1 MILQIAKENEAVTPI
16 SREMEGLKEYF
27 PQCFNTQGEFDIDKF
42 REAIQPQVDV
52 TREGRSYDFLGKSYA
67 RMLSSLDTTTVIRP
81 DTEHNSKPENQNSEN
96 IYISGDNLDA
106 LHHLTKSYT
115 GQVKCI
121 YIDPPYNTGTDGFV
135 YNDKFKFTAEE
146 LEKKLS
152 ISPDEAEKI
161 IAMTSGHRASH
172 AAWLTFMMPRL
183 QLARDLLSKDGV
195 IFISIDDNE
204 QAYLKQLCDFI
215 FGEDNFLSQIIVQSN
230 KRGQTYKQ
238 LAKTHEYL
246 LVYVRSDETIINE
259 LKKELKG
266 EIKSDM
272 ISEFSERE
280 LRNRNPK
287 YGKFNR
293 PNLFYPI
300 YVNPNVI
307 DSNGY
312 CPISLERNLEY
323 PIEILPLNSEQ
334 EESCWRWGKTKLQKN
349 IGENS
354 EHSNIVGR
362 IKSTGEYGVYE
373 KYRKGTYKAKTI
385 WYDDVLT
392 ADDDDDD
399 DIWDETGVITEQGS
413 TELKKLKMEDT
424 FDFPKPTYLLKKILE
439 LACEPDSLCMDF
451 FSGSASFADA
461 VSQLNALGAN
471 RKYIAVQ
478 LPEDLDVKLERAS
491 KGEKE
496 KVKKVI
502 RFLEE
507 NGYPHTLDYVGM
519 ERIKRAAKKIKEEN
533 PEFAGDLGFKHYT
546 LEEVPQNT
554 LDKLETYDP
563 NVILS
568 TDDVLNMFGRDT
580 VLATWLVNDGYG
592 LGAKTE
598 DVVLDKYHAT
608 LCGNHLYM
616 TDADFTEEDM
626 AALVDRYQSDPAFNP
641 DCIVLFG
648 YSFGHNAKDM
658 LEKNKP
664 TINLVKDK
672 NIIIDVRY

>member
-1 MILQIAKENEAVTPI
+1 MIQHIINKNETASPV
-16 SREMEGLKEYF
+16 SREMEGLREYF
-27 PQCFNTQGEFDIDKF
+27 PQCFNNEGRFDIEKF

-106 LHHLTKSYT
+106 LHHLTKSYA

-183 QLARDLLSKDGV
+183 QLARDLLSKDGA

-204 QAYLKQLCDFI
+204 QAYLKQLCDNL
-215 FGEDNFLSQIIVQSN
+215 FGEDNFIANVVWKHTQQSKN
-230 KRGQTYKQ
+230 DERHFSRQYN
-238 LAKTHEYL
+238 YL
-246 LVYVRSDETIINE
+246 LVYARSIDKLHDFSFNRSEEDNRNYSNPDNDPKGLWRSGDVRSPNYRATLCYDIIAPNGNVIKAPDNGWRWSE
-259 LKKELKG
+259 ESVKEKIASG
-266 EIKSDM
+266 EIKFKDDNSGIIRKIYLCDQEGRTPENLWEGERFGTTRQATAVIKDLFDGVQVFDTPKPKELIERAM
-272 ISEFSERE
+272 EIASEKDSIILDFFGGSSTTAHAVMEMNAIDNGNRRFILVQLQE
-280 LRNRNPK
+280 LCK
-287 YGKFNR
+287 
-293 PNLFYPI
+293 
-300 YVNPNVI
+300 
-307 DSNGY
+307 
-312 CPISLERNLEY
+312 
-323 PIEILPLNSEQ
+323 
-334 EESCWRWGKTKLQKN
+334 EESPAYKL
-349 IGENS
+349 G
-354 EHSNIVGR
+354 
-362 IKSTGEYGVYE
+362 
-373 KYRKGTYKAKTI
+373 YRTI
-385 WYDDVLT
+385 
-392 ADDDDDD
+392 
-399 DIWDETGVITEQGS
+399 DEI
-413 TELKKLKMEDT
+413 
-424 FDFPKPTYLLKKILE
+424 
-439 LACEPDSLCMDF
+439 
-451 FSGSASFADA
+451 
-461 VSQLNALGAN
+461 
-471 RKYIAVQ
+471 
-478 LPEDLDVKLERAS
+478 
-491 KGEKE
+491 
-496 KVKKVI
+496 
-502 RFLEE
+502 
-507 NGYPHTLDYVGM
+507 GM

-533 PEFAGDLGFKHYT
+533 PLFAGDLGFKHYT
-546 LEEVPQNT
+546 LEEVPENT
-554 LDKLETYDP
+554 LDKLETFDP

-580 VLATWLVNDGYG
+580 VLETWLVNDGYG

-598 DVVLDKYHAT
+598 DIVLDKYHAT
-608 LCGNHLYM
+608 LCGNHLYL
-616 TDADFTEEDM
+616 TDGDFTEDAM
-626 AALVDRYQSDPAFNP
+626 TALVDRYQSDPAFNP

-648 YSFGHNAKDM
+648 YSFGHNAMDM

>member
-1 MILQIAKENEAVTPI
+1 MIQHIINKNETASPV
-16 SREMEGLKEYF
+16 SREMAGLKEYF
-27 PQCFNTQGEFDIDKF
+27 PQCFNSQGEFDIDKF

-81 DTEHNSKPENQNSEN
+81 DVEHNSKPENQNSEN

-106 LHHLTKSYT
+106 LHHLVKSYA

-204 QAYLKQLCDFI
+204 QAYLKQLCDNI
-215 FGEDNFLSQIIVQSN
+215 FGEDNFLAQLIWEKAFAPKNDAKFFSDSHDYILVYARSIENFAVGLLPRTDEANARYKNPDNDPKGPWTPDNMTVKTYSASYDYPITTPNGTIMNPPNGRCWFTSKDRMQKLIDEGRVWFGEEGGNMPRLKRYLSDVQQGMTPITIMKHTEVGHNQEGRQELKDLFGGDGVFDGPKPVRLLKRLMTLANLEDDSIVVDFFGGSSSTADALMQINVSQNRKLRYIIVQW
-230 KRGQTYKQ
+230 
-238 LAKTHEYL
+238 
-246 LVYVRSDETIINE
+246 
-259 LKKELKG
+259 
-266 EIKSDM
+266 
-272 ISEFSERE
+272 
-280 LRNRNPK
+280 
-287 YGKFNR
+287 
-293 PNLFYPI
+293 
-300 YVNPNVI
+300 
-307 DSNGY
+307 
-312 CPISLERNLEY
+312 
-323 PIEILPLNSEQ
+323 Q
-334 EESCWRWGKTKLQKN
+334 EECK
-349 IGENS
+349 E
-354 EHSNIVGR
+354 
-362 IKSTGEYGVYE
+362 
-373 KYRKGTYKAKTI
+373 
-385 WYDDVLT
+385 
-392 ADDDDDD
+392 
-399 DIWDETGVITEQGS
+399 
-413 TELKKLKMEDT
+413 
-424 FDFPKPTYLLKKILE
+424 
-439 LACEPDSLCMDF
+439 
-451 FSGSASFADA
+451 GSAAQKA
-461 VSQLNALGAN
+461 
-471 RKYIAVQ
+471 
-478 LPEDLDVKLERAS
+478 
-491 KGEKE
+491 
-496 KVKKVI
+496 
-502 RFLEE
+502 
-507 NGYPHTLDYVGM
+507 GYRTIDEIGM

-533 PEFAGDLGFKHYT
+533 PLFAGDLGFKHYT
-546 LEEVPQNT
+546 LEEVPENT
-554 LDKLETYDP
+554 LDKLETFDP

-592 LGAKTE
+592 LGTKME

-608 LCGNHLYM
+608 LCGRHLYM
-616 TDADFTEEDM
+616 TDADFTEDAM
-626 AALVDRYQSDPAFNP
+626 TALVDRYQSDPAFNP